1 MRAHAWAEY
10 FANGGRSRGGAAA
23 REGGGTDGW
32 GYPVSVPQREGRGR
46 PDERDP
52 LVSDRVRGRARAQ
65 RPRGLGGSGPACG
78 PISRPLAAQCFS
90 FCSVF
95 ALCLNLCIKLCAD
108 SKIMKIFV
116 LVP

>member
-52 LVSDRVRGRARAQ
+52 LVSNRVRGRARAQ
-65 RPRGLGGSGPACG
+65 RPRGPGGSGPACG
-78 PISRPLAAQCFS
+78 PKSGHPLQCLFFFLLCS
-90 FCSVF
+90 FCF
-95 ALCLNLCIKLCAD
+95 
-108 SKIMKIFV
+108 IFEFV
-116 LVP
+116 

>member
-65 RPRGLGGSGPACG
+65 RPRGPGGSGPTCG
-78 PISRPLAAQCFS
+78 PIFPGHLLHSSFSFS
-90 FCSVF
+90 FCAVF
-95 ALCLNLCIKLCAD
+95 AL
-108 SKIMKIFV
+108 F
-116 LVP
+116 